1 MDRIFEAIE
10 EWMRNLSDR
19 HGKFQPDEPMYTDV
33 NEKTGQ
39 IAAQVGQT
47 PQGWNGNIYSMIQ
60 NLSDSVI
67 VPIAGMIITFV
78 LCYELISMLTEKN
91 NMHEIDT
98 WMFFKYFFKMWVAV
112 WIVSHTFTITMA
124 VFDVGQ
130 SVVSRAAG
138 VISSD
143 TAINIDTM
151 ITTMET
157 AMESMEIGEL
167 VILALETMLVSLCMK
182 IISVFITVILY
193 GRMIEIY
200 LYSSVGAIPFATMS
214 NREWGQIGNNY
225 LRGLFALA
233 FQGFFDDGLRG
244 NLCGPGSQTS
254 RCQINIHSALFGV
267 MAYTVILC
275 FSLMKTGNFAR
286 SIFNAH

>member
-10 EWMRNLSDR
+10 EWMRNLLTGMVSSNLTT
-19 HGKFQPDEPMYTDV
+19 MYTDV

-47 PQGWNGNIYSMIQ
+47 PQGWNGSIYSMIQ
-60 NLSDSVI
+60 NLSESVI

-91 NMHEIDT
+91 NMHDIDT

-151 ITTMET
+151 ISTMET

-200 LYSSVGAIPFATMS
+200 LYSSVGAILFATMS

-233 FQGFFDDGLRG
+233 FQGFL
-244 NLCGPGSQTS
+244 
-254 RCQINIHSALFGV
+254 
-267 MAYTVILC
+267 
-275 FSLMKTGNFAR
+275 
-286 SIFNAH
+286 

>member
-10 EWMRNLSDR
+10 EWMRNLLTGMVSSNLTT
-19 HGKFQPDEPMYTDV
+19 MYTDV

-39 IAAQVGQT
+39 IAAQIGQT
-47 PQGWNGNIYSMIQ
+47 PQGWNGSIYSMIQ
-60 NLSDSVI
+60 NLSESVI

-91 NMHEIDT
+91 NMHDIDT

-151 ITTMET
+151 ISTMET

-200 LYSSVGAIPFATMS
+200 RASRSAAFHPKAVRGHF
-214 NREWGQIGNNY
+214 GNP
-225 LRGLFALA
+225 ALA
-233 FQGFFDDGLRG
+233 
-244 NLCGPGSQTS
+244 S
-254 RCQINIHSALFGV
+254 R
-267 MAYTVILC
+267 
-275 FSLMKTGNFAR
+275 
-286 SIFNAH
+286 

>member
-10 EWMRNLSDR
+10 TWMRDLLTGMVSSNLTT
-19 HGKFQPDEPMYTDV
+19 MYTDV
-33 NEKTGQ
+33 NEKTGE

-47 PQGWNGNIYSMIQ
+47 PQGWNGNIFSMIQ

-91 NMHEIDT
+91 NMHDLDT

-130 SVVSRAAG
+130 TVVSRAAG

-151 ITTMET
+151 ISTMET

-182 IISVFITVILY
+182 IISVLITVILY

-200 LYSSVGAIPFATMS
+200 RASRSAAFHPKTVRGHF
-214 NREWGQIGNNY
+214 GNP
-225 LRGLFALA
+225 ALA
-233 FQGFFDDGLRG
+233 
-244 NLCGPGSQTS
+244 S
-254 RCQINIHSALFGV
+254 R
-267 MAYTVILC
+267 
-275 FSLMKTGNFAR
+275 
-286 SIFNAH
+286 

>member
-10 EWMRNLSDR
+10 EWMRNLLTGMVSSNLTT
-19 HGKFQPDEPMYTDV
+19 MYTDV

-39 IAAQVGQT
+39 ISAQVGQT
-47 PQGWNGNIYSMIQ
+47 PQGWNGSIYSMIQ
-60 NLSDSVI
+60 NLSESVI

-91 NMHEIDT
+91 NMHDIDT

-151 ITTMET
+151 ISTMET

-233 FQGFFDDGLRG
+233 FQGFFMMVCVGIYAVLVANIQMSD
-244 NLCGPGSQTS
+244 
-254 RCQINIHSALFGV
+254 NIHSALFGV

>member
-10 EWMRNLSDR
+10 EWMRNLLTGMVSSNLTT
-19 HGKFQPDEPMYTDV
+19 MYTDV

-47 PQGWNGNIYSMIQ
+47 PQGWNGSIYSMIQ
-60 NLSDSVI
+60 NLSESVI

-91 NMHEIDT
+91 NMHDIDT

-151 ITTMET
+151 ISTMET

-167 VILALETMLVSLCMK
+167 VILALLPVLRIRHPLA
-182 IISVFITVILY
+182 III
-193 GRMIEIY
+193 
-200 LYSSVGAIPFATMS
+200 
-214 NREWGQIGNNY
+214 
-225 LRGLFALA
+225 
-233 FQGFFDDGLRG
+233 
-244 NLCGPGSQTS
+244 
-254 RCQINIHSALFGV
+254 
-267 MAYTVILC
+267 
-275 FSLMKTGNFAR
+275 FAR
-286 SIFNAH
+286 LFFRLQAVNPVINRIYKIRIILTKAEAFKKRIETEKFAPCSAAICSIYRTIKKRYHC

>member
-10 EWMRNLSDR
+10 TWMRDLLTGMVSSNLTT
-19 HGKFQPDEPMYTDV
+19 MYTDV
-33 NEKTGQ
+33 NEKTGE

-47 PQGWNGNIYSMIQ
+47 PQGWNGNIFSMIQ

-91 NMHEIDT
+91 NMHDLDT

-130 SVVSRAAG
+130 TVVSRAAG

-151 ITTMET
+151 ISTMET

-182 IISVFITVILY
+182 IISVLITVISKVRFY
-193 GRMIEIY
+193 PVFMRVDRGR
-200 LYSSVGAIPFATMS
+200 
-214 NREWGQIGNNY
+214 
-225 LRGLFALA
+225 
-233 FQGFFDDGLRG
+233 
-244 NLCGPGSQTS
+244 
-254 RCQINIHSALFGV
+254 
-267 MAYTVILC
+267 
-275 FSLMKTGNFAR
+275 
-286 SIFNAH
+286 

>member
-10 EWMRNLSDR
+10 EWMRNLLTGMVSSNLTT
-19 HGKFQPDEPMYTDV
+19 MYTDV

-47 PQGWNGNIYSMIQ
+47 PQGWNGNIFSMIQ

-91 NMHEIDT
+91 NMHDIDT

-151 ITTMET
+151 ISTMET

-182 IISVFITVILY
+182 VISVFITVILY

-200 LYSSVGAIPFATMS
+200 RASRSAAFHPKAVRGHF
-214 NREWGQIGNNY
+214 GNP
-225 LRGLFALA
+225 ALA
-233 FQGFFDDGLRG
+233 
-244 NLCGPGSQTS
+244 S
-254 RCQINIHSALFGV
+254 R
-267 MAYTVILC
+267 
-275 FSLMKTGNFAR
+275 
-286 SIFNAH
+286 

>member
-10 EWMRNLSDR
+10 EWMRNLLTGMVSSNLTT
-19 HGKFQPDEPMYTDV
+19 MYTDV

-47 PQGWNGNIYSMIQ
+47 PQGWNGSIYSMIQ
-60 NLSDSVI
+60 NLSESVI

-91 NMHEIDT
+91 NMHDIDT

-151 ITTMET
+151 ISTMET

-200 LYSSVGAIPFATMS
+200 RASRSAAFHPKAV
-214 NREWGQIGNNY
+214 
-225 LRGLFALA
+225 RGHFGTPALA
-233 FQGFFDDGLRG
+233 
-244 NLCGPGSQTS
+244 S
-254 RCQINIHSALFGV
+254 R
-267 MAYTVILC
+267 
-275 FSLMKTGNFAR
+275 
-286 SIFNAH
+286 

>member
-10 EWMRNLSDR
+10 EWMRNLLTGMVSSNLTT
-19 HGKFQPDEPMYTDV
+19 MYTDV

-47 PQGWNGNIYSMIQ
+47 PQGWNGSIYSMIQ
-60 NLSDSVI
+60 NLSESVI

-91 NMHEIDT
+91 NMHDIDT

-151 ITTMET
+151 ISTMET

-233 FQGFFDDGLRG
+233 FEDFYDGLRG
-244 NLCGPGSQTS
+244 NLCGPG
-254 RCQINIHSALFGV
+254 RKHPDV
-267 MAYTVILC
+267 
-275 FSLMKTGNFAR
+275 R
-286 SIFNAH
+286 

>member
-10 EWMRNLSDR
+10 TWMRDLLTGMVSSNLTT
-19 HGKFQPDEPMYTDV
+19 MYTDV
-33 NEKTGQ
+33 NEKTGE

-47 PQGWNGNIYSMIQ
+47 PQGWNGNIFSMIQ

-91 NMHEIDT
+91 NMHDLDT

-130 SVVSRAAG
+130 TVVSRAAG

-151 ITTMET
+151 ISTMET

-182 IISVFITVILY
+182 IISVLITVILY

-200 LYSSVGAIPFATMS
+200 L
-214 NREWGQIGNNY
+214 
-225 LRGLFALA
+225 
-233 FQGFFDDGLRG
+233 
-244 NLCGPGSQTS
+244 
-254 RCQINIHSALFGV
+254 
-267 MAYTVILC
+267 
-275 FSLMKTGNFAR
+275 
-286 SIFNAH
+286 

>member
-10 EWMRNLSDR
+10 EWMRNLLTGMVSSNLTT
-19 HGKFQPDEPMYTDV
+19 MYTDV

-47 PQGWNGNIYSMIQ
+47 PQGWNGSIYSMIQ
-60 NLSDSVI
+60 NLSESVI

-91 NMHEIDT
+91 NMHDIDT

-151 ITTMET
+151 ISTMET

-193 GRMIEIY
+193 GRMTEIY
-200 LYSSVGAIPFATMS
+200 RASRSAAFHPKAVRGHF
-214 NREWGQIGNNY
+214 GNP
-225 LRGLFALA
+225 ALA
-233 FQGFFDDGLRG
+233 
-244 NLCGPGSQTS
+244 S
-254 RCQINIHSALFGV
+254 R
-267 MAYTVILC
+267 
-275 FSLMKTGNFAR
+275 
-286 SIFNAH
+286 

>member
-10 EWMRNLSDR
+10 EWMRNLLTGMVSSNLTT
-19 HGKFQPDEPMYTDV
+19 MYTDV
-33 NEKTGQ
+33 NEKTDQ

-182 IISVFITVILY
+182 VISVFITVILY

-233 FQGFFDDGLRG
+233 FQGFFMMVCVGIYAVLVANIQMSD
-244 NLCGPGSQTS
+244 
-254 RCQINIHSALFGV
+254 NIHSALFGV

>member
-10 EWMRNLSDR
+10 EWMRNLLTGMVSSNLTT
-19 HGKFQPDEPMYTDV
+19 MYTDV

-91 NMHEIDT
+91 NMHDIDT

-151 ITTMET
+151 ISTMET

-182 IISVFITVILY
+182 IISIRPLE
-193 GRMIEIY
+193 R
-200 LYSSVGAIPFATMS
+200 S
-214 NREWGQIGNNY
+214 R
-225 LRGLFALA
+225 
-233 FQGFFDDGLRG
+233 
-244 NLCGPGSQTS
+244 SQP
-254 RCQINIHSALFGV
+254 CP
-267 MAYTVILC
+267 
-275 FSLMKTGNFAR
+275 TGNGGR
-286 SIFNAH
+286 SGTTIFVDCLHWHSRDFL

>member
-10 EWMRNLSDR
+10 EWMRNLLTGMVSSNLTT
-19 HGKFQPDEPMYTDV
+19 MYTDV

-39 IAAQVGQT
+39 IASQVGQT
-47 PQGWNGNIYSMIQ
+47 PQSWNGNIFSMIQ

-91 NMHEIDT
+91 NMHDIDT

-167 VILALETMLVSLCMK
+167 VILALETMLVSLCGTSGEKECVRNGQK
-182 IISVFITVILY
+182 II
-193 GRMIEIY
+193 G
-200 LYSSVGAIPFATMS
+200 
-214 NREWGQIGNNY
+214 
-225 LRGLFALA
+225 
-233 FQGFFDDGLRG
+233 
-244 NLCGPGSQTS
+244 
-254 RCQINIHSALFGV
+254 
-267 MAYTVILC
+267 
-275 FSLMKTGNFAR
+275 KTGKLL
-286 SIFNAH
+286 

>member
-10 EWMRNLSDR
+10 EWMRNLLTGMVSSNLTT
-19 HGKFQPDEPMYTDV
+19 MYTDV

-47 PQGWNGNIYSMIQ
+47 PQGWNGSIYSMIQ
-60 NLSDSVI
+60 NLSESVI

-91 NMHEIDT
+91 NMHDIDT

-151 ITTMET
+151 ISTMET

-193 GRMIEIY
+193 GRMIEI
-200 LYSSVGAIPFATMS
+200 
-214 NREWGQIGNNY
+214 
-225 LRGLFALA
+225 
-233 FQGFFDDGLRG
+233 
-244 NLCGPGSQTS
+244 
-254 RCQINIHSALFGV
+254 
-267 MAYTVILC
+267 
-275 FSLMKTGNFAR
+275 
-286 SIFNAH
+286 

>member
-10 EWMRNLSDR
+10 TWMRDLLTGMVSSNLTT
-19 HGKFQPDEPMYTDV
+19 MYTDV

-47 PQGWNGNIYSMIQ
+47 PQGWNGNIFSMIQ

-91 NMHEIDT
+91 NMHDLDT

-130 SVVSRAAG
+130 TVVSRAAG

-151 ITTMET
+151 ISTMET

-182 IISVFITVILY
+182 IISVLITVILY

-200 LYSSVGAIPFATMS
+200 RASRSAAFHPKAARGHF
-214 NREWGQIGNNY
+214 GNP
-225 LRGLFALA
+225 ALA
-233 FQGFFDDGLRG
+233 
-244 NLCGPGSQTS
+244 S
-254 RCQINIHSALFGV
+254 R
-267 MAYTVILC
+267 
-275 FSLMKTGNFAR
+275 
-286 SIFNAH
+286 

>member
-10 EWMRNLSDR
+10 EWMRNLLTGMVSSNLTT
-19 HGKFQPDEPMYTDV
+19 MYTDV

-91 NMHEIDT
+91 NMHDIDT

-167 VILALETMLVSLCMK
+167 VILALETMLVKPVYEDYLSL
-182 IISVFITVILY
+182 Y
-193 GRMIEIY
+193 
-200 LYSSVGAIPFATMS
+200 YSDFVWT
-214 NREWGQIGNNY
+214 Y
-225 LRGLFALA
+225 
-233 FQGFFDDGLRG
+233 D
-244 NLCGPGSQTS
+244 
-254 RCQINIHSALFGV
+254 
-267 MAYTVILC
+267 
-275 FSLMKTGNFAR
+275 
-286 SIFNAH
+286 

>member
-10 EWMRNLSDR
+10 EWMRNLLTGMVSSNLTT
-19 HGKFQPDEPMYTDV
+19 MYTDV
-33 NEKTGQ
+33 IEKTGQ
-39 IAAQVGQT
+39 IAVQVGQT
-47 PQGWNGNIYSMIQ
+47 PQGWNGNIFSMIQ

-91 NMHEIDT
+91 NMHDIDT

-182 IISVFITVILY
+182 VISVFITVILY

-233 FQGFFDDGLRG
+233 FQGFFMMVCVGIYAVLVANIQMSD
-244 NLCGPGSQTS
+244 
-254 RCQINIHSALFGV
+254 NIHSALFGV
-267 MAYTVILC
+267 MAYTVIFC